1 MVKVSGNYLVSDP
14 SGNADVQAELA
25 GSLIDGNL
33 YIAVP
38 GIFRGLGNLNVLAV
52 NLGGKGVGHKEV
64 YKQLVVLNGIYVTGN
79 RRDESAYV
87 AGAAGTAEPCLT
99 LMLSVALQRVGVE
112 EPASVQTYATYNTV
126 VEGALQH
133 IHVLGIAVQ
142 QEQTVV
148 GIDIGNGGAGL
159 AVAVH
164 VGQVIVLGKSFY
176 ASC

>member
-1 MVKVSGNYLVSDP
+1 
-14 SGNADVQAELA
+14 
-25 GSLIDGNL
+25 
-33 YIAVP
+33 
-38 GIFRGLGNLNVLAV
+38 
-52 NLGGKGVGHKEV
+52 
-64 YKQLVVLNGIYVTGN
+64 
-79 RRDESAYV
+79 
-87 AGAAGTAEPCLT
+87 
-99 LMLSVALQRVGVE
+99 MLSVALQRVGVE
-112 EPASVQTYATYNTV
+112 ESASVQTHAAYNAV

-133 IHVLGIAVQ
+133 IHVLGITVQ